1 MALSI
6 ARVLATM
13 RVIVSLVW
21 VALDVA
27 FSDGFIWYIS
37 EDVPAQGRLTIPS
50 SIICVGSFAASRAT
64 TGSWSDCIR
73 CPQLPHYSILQ

>member
-13 RVIVSLVW
+13 RVIASLV
-21 VALDVA
+21 AIDVA

-37 EDVPAQGRLTIPS
+37 EHVPAQGRTGYCNIPS
-50 SIICVGSFAASRAT
+50 SIICVGSFAASRAAT
-64 TGSWSDCIR
+64 I
-73 CPQLPHYSILQ
+73 